1 MPVDEREF
9 AVEVVKELR
18 GAGYEAL
25 WAGGCVRDLQMGNE
39 PSDYDVATSATPH
52 QVREVFGKR
61 RTLPVGVAFGV
72 VIVLSPN
79 RPAVQ
84 VEVATFRTDGDYS
97 DGRHPDSV
105 VFSTAEEDAQ
115 RRDFTINGMFYDPL
129 TQTVI
134 DHVGGRADITSRLI
148 RAIGNADDRIAE
160 DKLRMLRAIR
170 FAAKFGFGIEA
181 ETRAAI
187 AHHAPEVARVSG
199 ERICTEVRKTLET
212 RSAAWAVS
220 EWSEAGLLD
229 FVLPE
234 VRVCWAEHK
243 TPCARTLEAIHSSDW
258 LHKLCVMLWYAV
270 GSEAKLVE
278 KAIQSLRDRLKLAN
292 DDSEIIRFCLTAQL
306 RLHAAESQKW
316 SQLQPVLS
324 HKFAGRAVDLY
335 ASRAAA
341 LPPEAA
347 FDAEAMAHTIAWLRN
362 QLDRPADEL
371 DPEPLL
377 NGGDLLELGRK
388 PGPRFREL
396 LSRARIM
403 QLDGELLDR
412 PMALAWLKSH

>member
-1 MPVDEREF
+1 MPADEREF
-9 AVEVVKELR
+9 ALEVVKELR
-18 GAGYEAL
+18 AAGYEAL
-25 WAGGCVRDLQMGNE
+25 WAGGCVRDLQMGKE

-52 QVREVFGKR
+52 QVREVFGRR

-79 RPAVQ
+79 RPPVQ
-84 VEVATFRTDGDYS
+84 VEVATFRTDGGYS

-105 VFSTAEEDAQ
+105 VFSTAKEDAK

-134 DHVGGRADITSRLI
+134 DYVSGRPDIANRLI

-170 FAAKFGFGIEA
+170 FAAKFSFGIET

-187 AHHAPEVARVSG
+187 ARHAPEIARVSG
-199 ERICTEVRKTLET
+199 ERINTEVRKTLET
-212 RSAAWAVS
+212 QSAAWAVS
-220 EWSEAGLLD
+220 EWNEVGLLD

-234 VRVCWAEHK
+234 VRECWAVHH
-243 TPCARTLEAIHSSDW
+243 TRCARAFEAFSSSDW

-270 GSEAKLVE
+270 GGEATFVE
-278 KAIQSLRDRLKLAN
+278 KAIRSLRERLKLAN
-292 DDSEIIRFCLTAQL
+292 TDSEIIRYCLIAQL
-306 RLHAAESQKW
+306 RLHAAETQKW

-324 HKFAGRAVDLY
+324 HQLAGRAVDLY

-347 FDAEAMAHTIAWLRN
+347 LGAEAMAHTIAWLRK

-371 DPEPLL
+371 DPAPLL
-377 NGGDLLELGRK
+377 NGGDLLELGLK
-388 PGPRFREL
+388 PGPLFREL
-396 LSRARIM
+396 LSRARMM

-412 PMALAWLKSH
+412 PTALAWLKSH